1 MTNADR
7 PLHRRLEDLALLFAG
22 LAKVADVT
30 MRHIAVELTYAD
42 GYPQRTPGASPSTAR
57 NARPAYDESGNLLAP
72 VKLTPVEA
80 AAERA
85 LQLRADRDQMLDD
98 VEACESFAHSM
109 SRVMR
114 TAQGTRIA
122 RTDVNNGRCY
132 TDPVRPGYYLTREE
146 GGWSDPACTNKSRT
160 QRAGMCDACRQRE
173 ASWRGRQERKA
184 KPLDDDRTVDHD
196 STVRL
201 IDGVA
206 IVREVRG
213 AA

>member
-57 NARPAYDESGNLLAP
+57 NASAAYDEAGNLLPP
-72 VKLTPVEA
+72 VDLTPVEA
-80 AAERA
+80 AAERMW
-85 LQLRADRDQMLDD
+85 QLRADRAQLYDD

-109 SRVMR
+109 SQVMR

-122 RTDVNNGRCY
+122 RTDLNNGRCY
-132 TDPVRPGYYLTREE
+132 TDPGLAGYYLTREQ

-160 QRAGMCDACRQRE
+160 AKPGMCDACRQR
-173 ASWRGRQERKA
+173 AADWRTRQERRH
-184 KPLDDDRTVDHD
+184 KPLEEDRDIEVD
-196 STVRL
+196 SKVR
-201 IDGVA
+201 IVDGVA
-206 IVREVRG
+206 LVRQVRG